1 MKSARISVDH
11 AGGYICQER
20 GAIFMPKRILIAE
33 DDVLTREMLTTF
45 AEIHGYDATAVSDG
59 FDLLDLAAD
68 EKFDLI
74 ITDLMMA
81 NLSGASAAEMLK
93 SQGVTTPIIAL
104 TALSPEETRL
114 VQDDFI
120 KIYYKPCD
128 FAELFEH
135 VESLIGK

>member
-1 MKSARISVDH
+1 
-11 AGGYICQER
+11 
-20 GAIFMPKRILIAE
+20 MPKRILIAE